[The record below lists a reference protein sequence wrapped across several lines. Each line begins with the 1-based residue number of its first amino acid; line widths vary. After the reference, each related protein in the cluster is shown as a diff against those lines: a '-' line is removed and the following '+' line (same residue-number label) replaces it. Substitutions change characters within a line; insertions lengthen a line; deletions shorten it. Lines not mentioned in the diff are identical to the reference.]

1 MSNKYHIR
9 KRMFLNRALDMPAMI
24 VAIVEDTSENQGKSE
39 DFYYGNI
46 SLTLSDCYR
55 QVSYDF
61 NLYDKESRRAALYK
75 IRRIAETINVFRDA
89 LEKEVEL
96 IESVQKPKAKT
107 AKA

>member
-9 KRMFLNRALDMPAMI
+9 KRMFLNRELDMPAMI
-24 VAIVEDTSENQGKSE
+24 VAIVEDTSEHQGKSE
-39 DFYYGNI
+39 DFYYGDI

-61 NLYDKESRRAALYK
+61 SLCSKVGRRAALYK
-75 IRRIAETINVFRDA
+75 IRRLAKTINAFCEA

-96 IESVQKPKAKT
+96 IEAVEKPKAES